1 MSAATWYLRTPDE
14 TFGPETRERLVEW
27 ARRGSIQPGQEVSDG
42 GEIWLRVEEVP
53 FLDMRFSIDIGDGNP
68 RGPFNREAAA
78 ALLSSGRLPA
88 GSKLVEVR
96 GPFDE
101 APAEAVCAETEDAV
115 EDTVADEATASEVTA
130 ADEAAAET
138 SADDMVAAAAGG
150 TAAPPENVVIREVPV
165 ERIVEKVVVKEVPV
179 ERVVEKVVTV
189 VDETRVKE
197 LEGLL
202 EEERRH
208 TNDLQTRLDAAS
220 KAAAAERVR
229 ASSLET
235 ALAAANGEK
244 ASVERQWAADKASAA
259 EREQRFDARVKELEE
274 ELRRLPQTASEVAE
288 IQVAMHEM
296 MTTEAGEL
304 AAAIE
309 AEKRE
314 ADEFHRRCTERAER
328 LLERRRLLLKRAGT
342 DLDDMTRKAL
352 VERPEDPRTAQLRKE
367 LEQTRRLD
375 EKRLLDAASQIRDL
389 TTRLAEQSAAE
400 KRATEKL
407 RDLADLVAENER
419 LRARLQTREAEL
431 LSEREKGE
439 TFRQNQAASQQ
450 ALMARLSALES
461 TSIGTSQ
468 TLSTN
473 QSREAGAVRLPSWMR
488 FGSGR

>member
-1 MSAATWYLRTPDE
+1 MSAAVWYLRTPDE
-14 TFGPETRERLVEW
+14 TFGPETKERLVEW
-27 ARRGSIQPGQEVSDG
+27 ACRGSIQPGQEISDD
-42 GEIWLRVEEVP
+42 GERWQRVEEVA

-68 RGPFNREAAA
+68 RGPFNREAAV

-96 GPFDE
+96 EPFDE
-101 APAEAVCAETEDAV
+101 APAEAVRAESETAV
-115 EDTVADEATASEVTA
+115 ETTA
-130 ADEAAAET
+130 AEVLAEEESTTAAAEEAAA
-138 SADDMVAAAAGG
+138 AAAVAAA
-150 TAAPPENVVIREVPV
+150 TPENVVIREVPV

-244 ASVERQWAADKASAA
+244 ASVERQLAADKATAA
-259 EREQRFDARVKELEE
+259 EREQRLDARVKELEE

-288 IQVAMHEM
+288 IQVAMYEM

-314 ADEFHRRCTERAER
+314 ADEFHRRCAERADR

-407 RDLADLVAENER
+407 RDMADVLAENER
-419 LRARLQTREAEL
+419 LRTRLQTREAEL

-439 TFRQNQAASQQ
+439 SFRQSQAASQQ

-473 QSREAGAVRLPSWMR
+473 QSREASSVRLPSWMR